1 MVLKSRT
8 SRRVANL
15 SPFSFSIRC
24 TGRVACALCFGFI
37 CGTHKILRMLI
48 LPAGLYDNETN
59 IFDREYLTEIEF
71 RKLFG
76 GDADALEVG

>member
-1 MVLKSRT
+1 
-8 SRRVANL
+8 
-15 SPFSFSIRC
+15 
-24 TGRVACALCFGFI
+24 
-37 CGTHKILRMLI
+37 MLI

-76 GDADALEVG
+76 RDEDALEVG